1 MTVRY
6 IPEAVFEA
14 RATELWQQHGLE
26 PAFDV
31 EDLADR
37 LGLGVLWEEVPDVEG
52 AIVLGQLDPNEA
64 RIVLNEGHLAD
75 LEANGGRLRRYT
87 IGHEIGHWLFH
98 ADAARSGTL
107 SLVSGGRVW
116 CRGGSKDPAER
127 QAEMFSARL
136 LMPKER
142 LRDAVPKTSWR
153 GWRPVY
159 VLAETFAVSPTAM
172 MIRLDE
178 LRWAHRDELG
188 DPVSGSAPVPGQAE
202 LFG

>member
-1 MTVRY
+1 MTY
-6 IPEAVFEA
+6 IPEAIFEA
-14 RATELWQQHGLE
+14 RVAELWQKHGLE

-31 EDLADR
+31 EDLADH
-37 LGLGVLWEEVPDVEG
+37 LGLGLLWEEVPDEEG

-64 RIVLNEGHLAD
+64 RIVLNERHLAD
-75 LEANGGRLRRYT
+75 LEANGGSLRRYT
-87 IGHEIGHWLFH
+87 LGHEIGHWLFH

-107 SLVSGGRVW
+107 SLMEGGRVW
-116 CRGGSKDPAER
+116 CRSGSKDSAER
-127 QAEMFSARL
+127 QAEMFAARL
-136 LMPKER
+136 LMPKDR

-178 LRWAHRDELG
+178 VRWAHRDE
-188 DPVSGSAPVPGQAE
+188 SGAPRSGPAPIPGQVE

>member
-1 MTVRY
+1 MTY

-14 RATELWQQHGLE
+14 RAAELWQRHELE

-37 LGLGVLWEEVPDVEG
+37 LGLGLLWEALPDGEG
-52 AIVLGQLDPNEA
+52 AIVLGQLDPNDA
-64 RIVLNEGHLAD
+64 RIVLNERHFAE
-75 LEANGGRLRRYT
+75 LEASGGRLRRFT
-87 IGHEIGHWLFH
+87 LGHEIGHWLFH
-98 ADAARSGTL
+98 AGAARSGTL
-107 SLVSGGRVW
+107 SLLAGGRIW

-136 LMPKER
+136 LMPKDQ
-142 LRDAVPKTSWR
+142 LRDAVPKTAWR

-159 VLAETFAVSPTAM
+159 GLAETFAVSPTAM
-172 MIRLDE
+172 MIRLEE
-178 LRWAHRDELG
+178 LQWAHRGESG
-188 DPVSGSAPVPGQAE
+188 DPGSGPAPVPGQAR